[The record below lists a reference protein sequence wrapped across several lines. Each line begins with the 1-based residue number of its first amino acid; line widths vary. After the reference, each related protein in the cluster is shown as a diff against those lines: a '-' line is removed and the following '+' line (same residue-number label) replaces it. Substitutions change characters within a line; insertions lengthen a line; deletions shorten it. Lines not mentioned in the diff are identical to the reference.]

1 MSGRDVGTVTKA
13 RDLILG
19 NGIKISVD
27 IVCRRCGHEQPTNY
41 LRLRC
46 QRCDGVLKQLASN
59 EHSDRIRSVGGVYK
73 QPSSNKVDMKVTR
86 AEHIRYDKRHAME
99 EGITYNSFSKT
110 TTRARTPEDIKR
122 LMQIKSRKGKKIGA
136 NNESTMGEKYI
147 YPRHLRASN
156 EEIKPPSMTNL
167 RSEAIEVRGNWIK
180 AIALKTGKPYYY
192 NARSKQATW
201 DSTAFDTLFSME
213 GNKKKGGKM

>member
-13 RDLILG
+13 RDMILG

-46 QRCDGVLKQLASN
+46 QRCDGVLKQLAAN
-59 EHSDRIRSVGGVYK
+59 EHSERIRSVGGIYK
-73 QPSSNKVDMKVTR
+73 QPSGNKRNMKVTR
-86 AEHIRYDKRHAME
+86 AEHIRYDKQHAIE
-99 EGITYNSFSKT
+99 DGITYNSFSKT
-110 TTRARTPEDIKR
+110 TTRARTPEDIMR
-122 LMQIKSRKGKKIGA
+122 LIQIKSRKGTNGGA
-136 NNESTMGEKYI
+136 NDTLTIGEKYI
-147 YPRHLRASN
+147 YPKHLRSSK

-167 RSEAIEVRGNWIK
+167 RSEAVEVRGNWIK

-192 NARSKQATW
+192 NARSKKATW
-201 DSTAFDTLFSME
+201 DSTAFDTLFNLE
-213 GNKKKGGKM
+213 GDTKKGGGM